1 MPFRLVVI
9 GESPDGRG
17 NNKPHFKALVASGLA
32 QQRLVMIGNAPD
44 EIHGEVATLIG
55 HDVVTEK
62 PPKFVFHKLTDRLV
76 FFKVKMD
83 EFREG
88 SEESV
93 GHGFAI
99 NLLDDFVE
107 RKQCFFLEIN
117 A

>member
-17 NNKPHFKALVASGLA
+17 NNKSHFKALVAGGFA
-32 QQRLVMIGNAPD
+32 QQRLIVMGDAPD

-55 HDVVTEK
+55 YDVVTEK
-62 PPKFVFHKLTDRLV
+62 PPKFVFHKLAESLV

-88 SEESV
+88 REEPV
-93 GHGFAI
+93 GHGFTI
-99 NLLDDFVE
+99 NLLNDFIE
-107 RKQCFFLEIN
+107 QKRCFFLEIN